1 MGSQPTNLKLARS
14 VSFSVAN
21 CNSPKVM
28 GHLSAALLALALAG
42 GLGGLA
48 DATCAI
54 GGDGSGKV
62 SCQEG
67 STYSQTC
74 ATAIKNHVKLEFSAA
89 TQYLVMGAYFGQ
101 DNINLHGF
109 SNMFFKHADEER
121 AHGLKFIDY
130 LRMRGNLDEDF
141 FSSLKPIKNKSSWAD
156 AEEALRD
163 ALEMEKV
170 VTGAMKAMIDQ
181 CSEDD
186 FSADWL
192 TGDWLDEQLRGQR
205 ELSGMINTF
214 ATFRRDYE
222 SLADWMFSEQLLKA

>member
-14 VSFSVAN
+14 VSFCVAN

-42 GLGGLA
+42 GLGGLT

-74 ATAIKNHVKLEFSAA
+74 AT
-89 TQYLVMGAYFGQ
+89 
-101 DNINLHGF
+101 
-109 SNMFFKHADEER
+109 
-121 AHGLKFIDY
+121 
-130 LRMRGNLDEDF
+130 
-141 FSSLKPIKNKSSWAD
+141 PIKNKSSWTD

-181 CSEDD
+181 CSDDD